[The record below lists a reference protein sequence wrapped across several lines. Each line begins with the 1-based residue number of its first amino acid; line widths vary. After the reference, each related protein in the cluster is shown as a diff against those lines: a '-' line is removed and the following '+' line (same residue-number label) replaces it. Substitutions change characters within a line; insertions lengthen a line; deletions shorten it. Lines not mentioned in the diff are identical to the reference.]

1 MSRPNYFA
9 RLKEKWG
16 IVSNVQLTLI
26 FIVFALTGSAASRL
40 AGPVMDLF
48 SLSTKSLH
56 PIIYWPLRI
65 VLIFPLYQLLLIF
78 FGALFG
84 QFRFFWNFEKKML
97 RRLGVKL

>member
-65 VLIFPLYQLLLIF
+65 GLIFPLYQLLLIF
-78 FGALFG
+78 FGELFG